1 MARQKGRPKVETEPV
16 MVRLPLP
23 LLAIIDEFRRKQDG
37 IPTRP
42 AAIRLLLKDQLV
54 SLGYVEGEK

>member
-1 MARQKGRPKVETEPV
+1 
-16 MVRLPLP
+16 MVRLPAS

-42 AAIRLLLKDQLV
+42 ATIRTLLKSQLT
-54 SLGYVEGEK
+54 SLGYLEAEK

>member
-1 MARQKGRPKVETEPV
+1 
-16 MVRLPLP
+16 MVRLPVP

-42 AAIRLLLKDQLV
+42 AAIRTLLKDQLI
-54 SLGYVEGEK
+54 SLGYIEAEK

>member
-1 MARQKGRPKVETEPV
+1 

-23 LLAIIDEFRRKQDG
+23 WLAIIDEFRRKQDG